1 MSTVEKAA
9 EKLLA
14 AGGESL
20 VTAGAAPLQTPVPAS
35 IPPHPAPSI
44 ERLHD
49 RAQAVH
55 RVPATASPWRVDRKA
70 LERAGL
76 LVVGSAANGRLLDEM
91 RRIKRP
97 LVDNAFGKGAPAL
110 AHAQRI
116 VVTSAVP
123 GEGKSFTTLNL
134 AMSLACE
141 LDFEVLLVDGD
152 VPKSHLTHALGLSD
166 HPGLMDILTDEHR
179 VPDETIVRTD
189 VPNLLVVPA
198 GKRHPLA
205 AELFG
210 SLRMQRVL
218 DEFSNAGTR
227 RLVLFDSPPMLA
239 TSESQVLVAHMGQVV
254 MVVAAGR
261 TARHEVDLALQGVND
276 QTQYVG
282 LVLNLSRLPAG
293 ENHYYD
299 GYYGPASVHSGG
311 AT

>member
-14 AGGESL
+14 AGAETL
-20 VTAGAAPLQTPVPAS
+20 AAAEVTPIST
-35 IPPHPAPSI
+35 HPAPTI

-49 RAQAVH
+49 WAQAAH
-55 RVPATASPWRVDRKA
+55 PAPSAAAPWHVDRKA

-76 LVVGSAANGRLLDEM
+76 LAVGSVANGRLLDEM

-97 LVDNAFGKGAPAL
+97 LVDNAFGKGAPTL

-152 VPKSHLTHALGLSD
+152 VPKSHLTQALGLNG
-166 HPGLMDILTDEHR
+166 HLGLMDVLTDEHCA
-179 VPDETIVRTD
+179 PAEAIVRTD

-198 GKRHPLA
+198 GKRHPLT

-210 SLRMQRVL
+210 SLRMERVL
-218 DEFSNAGTR
+218 DEFAGTESR

-239 TSESQVLVAHMGQVV
+239 TSESQALVAHMGQVV

-261 TARHEVDLALQGVND
+261 TARHEVELALQGVD
-276 QTQYVG
+276 AAQYVG
-282 LVLNLSRLPAG
+282 LVLNMSRLPAS
-293 ENHYYD
+293 ESHYYD
-299 GYYGPASVHSGG
+299 GYYSQAPVRHEE